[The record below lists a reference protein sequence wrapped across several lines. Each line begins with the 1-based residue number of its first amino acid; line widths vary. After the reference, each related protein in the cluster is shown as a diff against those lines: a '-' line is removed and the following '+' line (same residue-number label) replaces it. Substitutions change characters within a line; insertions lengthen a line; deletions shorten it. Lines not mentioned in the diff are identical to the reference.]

1 MTQSI
6 SQKYSSP
13 IELQN
18 GERITKSEDRHL
30 SNTQLN
36 DLQIQ
41 RFHLL
46 KDKFEHQQPIDTVFG
61 ITKKNA
67 IHRSIKSIPF
77 LYRSSTISI

>member
-1 MTQSI
+1 MTQSV
-6 SQKYSSP
+6 SQKYSSR
-13 IELQN
+13 E
-18 GERITKSEDRHL
+18 ERITKFEDQHS

-61 ITKKNA
+61 IQKK
-67 IHRSIKSIPF
+67 
-77 LYRSSTISI
+77 